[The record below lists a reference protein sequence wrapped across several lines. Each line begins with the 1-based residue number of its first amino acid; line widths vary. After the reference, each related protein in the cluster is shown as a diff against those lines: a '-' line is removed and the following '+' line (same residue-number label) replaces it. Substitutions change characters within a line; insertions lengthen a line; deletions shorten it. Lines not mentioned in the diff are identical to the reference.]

1 MAQTIDPNK
10 LDFQWRTYVSSPDNQ
25 KNTYSLRMG
34 YDGQSF
40 DFIPESVINTGVNNG
55 NNTSFFTYFLNRDNL
70 NNFFKNAIPVDL
82 GNVSWYGDYLTNKV
96 GASTKGYLVPA
107 GFDIGSPNTVS
118 NDSTGGGITG
128 IGQKG
133 DELVYGTKLGG
144 DVSGYLDSS
153 GNFTKTTI
161 NRGGGGL
168 FGGFLGNLVN
178 PVIGA
183 ASDFLSS
190 PVGQIASLYFGGNA
204 LLDALGGAEAI
215 GGVLGPDNID
225 IGGGFNP
232 ATTPPP
238 PSITPLPPLETTTTS
253 GSGLPTITPP
263 PPAYGQLGSG
273 TFAPAGDLGTEF
285 VTQGG
290 LGGTGALANLGAT
303 DASLGAAGAL
313 NALPAESPFLAG
325 MTGVNAVE
333 GAGVAGTGLGSG
345 IGGMGLL
352 SNLANTP
359 VSTIAKSLLGK
370 LLGGTLADNT
380 YAQLLQGGLGTAGG
394 LMQTQASKEAAQQAI
409 QDIARATQQATTGAQ
424 FRPVGITTRFGTSQ
438 FQIDPTTGQVVGAG
452 YTTAPEIT
460 SAQNQLMKL
469 GAGYL
474 AQSPQDVAKQYLAQQ
489 YELLDP
495 IRQRQL
501 AEIRNQAFQTGRGG
515 LSVGSTGLR
524 PSGAQGLMGANPEL
538 EAYYNAIAQQ
548 NAQLAAQ
555 AQQAGQQQVGF
566 GTGLFGQAGQL
577 EQLAQ
582 QPFTLGT
589 DIGKLIAGAG
599 GTAGRLGLAGAGLG
613 AQYATSPEATT
624 NIGSQFLQGISSPT
638 STLGQGLFNWLTSNA
653 PNITAP
659 TLGLGSPTLEDYAN
673 LPVAYQF

>member
-1 MAQTIDPNK
+1 
-10 LDFQWRTYVSSPDNQ
+10 
-25 KNTYSLRMG
+25 MG
-34 YDGQSF
+34 NI
-40 DFIPESVINTGVNNG
+40 IPAT
-55 NNTSFFTYFLNRDNL
+55 
-70 NNFFKNAIPVDL
+70 
-82 GNVSWYGDYLTNKV
+82 
-96 GASTKGYLVPA
+96 
-107 GFDIGSPNTVS
+107 
-118 NDSTGGGITG
+118 
-128 IGQKG
+128 
-133 DELVYGTKLGG
+133 
-144 DVSGYLDSS
+144 
-153 GNFTKTTI
+153 
-161 NRGGGGL
+161 
-168 FGGFLGNLVN
+168 
-178 PVIGA
+178 
-183 ASDFLSS
+183 
-190 PVGQIASLYFGGNA
+190 
-204 LLDALGGAEAI
+204 GGAEAGTAQSAI
-215 GGVLGPDNID
+215 N
-225 IGGGFNP
+225 
-232 ATTPPP
+232 
-238 PSITPLPPLETTTTS
+238 
-253 GSGLPTITPP
+253 SGLVP
-263 PPAYGQLGSG
+263 SG
-273 TFAPAGDLGTEF
+273 LVPD
-285 VTQGG
+285 GG
-290 LGGTGALANLGAT
+290 ALGG
-303 DASLGAAGAL
+303 
-313 NALPAESPFLAG
+313 P
-325 MTGVNAVE
+325 
-333 GAGVAGTGLGSG
+333 
-345 IGGMGLL
+345 L
-352 SNLANTP
+352 SNVPT
-359 VSTIAKSLLGK
+359 SFLGK

-438 FQIDPTTGQVVGAG
+438 FQIDPTTGQLVSAG

-460 SAQNQLMKL
+460 SAQNQLMNL

-501 AEIRNQAFQTGRGG
+501 AEIRNQAFQTGRSG

-589 DIGKLIAGAG
+589 GLGSAIAGAG
-599 GTAGRLGLAGAGLG
+599 GTAGRLGLTGAGLG
-613 AQYATSPEATT
+613 AQYGTSPMATT
-624 NIGSQFLQGISSPT
+624 SPGAYVLSGLGSPT

-659 TLGLGSPTLEDYAN
+659 TLGLGSPTLEDYAS